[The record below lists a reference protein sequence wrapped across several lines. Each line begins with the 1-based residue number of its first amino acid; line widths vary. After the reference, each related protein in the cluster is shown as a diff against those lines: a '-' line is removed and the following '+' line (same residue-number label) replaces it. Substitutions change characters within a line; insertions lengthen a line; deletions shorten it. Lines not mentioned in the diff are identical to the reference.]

1 MRKSLFGHPKGS
13 KSSRVAQPRLA
24 LAAAIAR
31 RKLAMNCSE
40 SKSGYQRAALNR
52 AAAVSF
58 DVPPR
63 ASLWETPVDVSS
75 CPVRKLFCAG
85 VFDSTQ

>member
-40 SKSGYQRAALNR
+40 SKSGYQPGRSCIFRRAASRISLGN
-52 AAAVSF
+52 
-58 DVPPR
+58 
-63 ASLWETPVDVSS
+63 ASRRFQLSS
-75 CPVRKLFCAG
+75 AKTVLRRCIR
-85 VFDSTQ
+85 